1 MVFGK
6 SWMKNMKASSKEYS
20 YELAGNFSFLIF
32 DKSCYLLLY
41 YKKVMM
47 TSISIF

>member
-20 YELAGNFSFLIF
+20 YELAGNFSFLIRVVT
-32 DKSCYLLLY
+32 CYCI
-41 YKKVMM
+41 KKVMM